1 MISRIGIL
9 LIALSNLLAVFNIL
23 DLQDR
28 VDTIE
33 EKLK

>member
-1 MISRIGIL
+1 MILRIGIL
-9 LIALSNLLAVFNIL
+9 LIALSTLLAGFNIL

-28 VDTIE
+28 VYTIE

>member
-28 VDTIE
+28 VDNIE
-33 EKLK
+33 ERFK